1 MITTKHSTKDTWMK
15 TKPVKQL
22 HYVCRTTDSVKTLPW
37 TKNRENNVSTL
48 FYADK
53 VSALMVLR
61 DRVQERAN
69 HYTCRLMEIEIEIAK
84 EKQRVN
90 SEKAKP

>member
-1 MITTKHSTKDTWMK
+1 MITTKHSTKDAWMR

-53 VSALMVLR
+53 VSALMVLK
-61 DRVQERAN
+61 DRCEERKN
-69 HYTCRLMEIEIEIAK
+69 HYSCRLVEIEAEIAR
-84 EKQRVN
+84 EKG
-90 SEKAKP
+90 K